1 MARTRLR
8 DKYDMDQE
16 NVKVDDHE
24 ARMAKADLYKT
35 AQYAAKLF
43 KMINDGDELEGWVQA
58 KITKAAD
65 YMSSVY
71 HYLDYQRSKINEEE
85 EFKPLTKQE
94 TDSLVKN
101 GKLKKSELAAYEK
114 FLKDN
119 PDLPDSMPKAIKAF
133 KAKK

>member
-1 MARTRLR
+1 
-8 DKYDMDQE
+8 MDQE

-71 HYLDYQRSKINEEE
+71 HWMEYDQIAKEAIIKGPR
-85 EFKPLTKQE
+85 
-94 TDSLVKN
+94 
-101 GKLKKSELAAYEK
+101 K
-114 FLKDN
+114 FDESVQ
-119 PDLPDSMPKAIKAF
+119 DTIKAKLSEDW
-133 KAKK
+133 KAHRANKG